1 MTDTRTKI
9 LDVAEELIQN
19 VGVNAMSY
27 KHISDAVGI
36 RKASI
41 HHHFPKKDD
50 LVDELLN
57 RCKTSYGDHYT
68 RIVES
73 EDSAPEKLRNLAGVF
88 EDGLVKKKL
97 CVVGSISTDR
107 NTLQDS
113 SCRILEST
121 IKRTVNIFSKVFR
134 QGKEEQSLSFI
145 GTDEEAAYTFL
156 SFLIGTQ
163 IVARV
168 HGGQEFFKKATD
180 MVIEA
185 LKS

>member
-9 LDVAEELIQN
+9 LDVAEELIQS

-50 LVDELLN
+50 LVDELLR
-57 RCKTSYGDHYT
+57 RCQTSYGDHYT
-68 RIVES
+68 NIVGAG
-73 EDSAPEKLRNLAGVF
+73 DSAPDKLRNLAGVF
-88 EDGLVKKKL
+88 EDGLLNKKL

-121 IKRTVNIFSKVFR
+121 IKNTVRIFSKVFR
-134 QGKEEQSLSFI
+134 QGKEEHSLTFTGS
-145 GTDEEAAYTFL
+145 EEDAAYAFL

-163 IVARV
+163 IVARA
-168 HGGQEFFKKATD
+168 HGGDELFRKATD
-180 MVIEA
+180 VVIEA
-185 LKS
+185 LTS